1 MNGKP
6 ARSHRRLELPKEGPS
21 VNPSDDEP
29 IRRAVLP
36 HDVLIRR
43 LDKCLNELVDI
54 SWSWLSP
61 MELNN
66 QTAVMMKRAYK
77 AEGVQQMA
85 KELYMLHIL
94 FDILQQTSGPALAQI
109 RETLEELKTLKLP
122 KPKKLSL
129 PKNRYDMFRRAI
141 IRSMFNALSAADAE
155 TGERVSFNLG
165 DTVFFSEDD

>member
-6 ARSHRRLELPKEGPS
+6 AVNLRKLDLPKDGP
-21 VNPSDDEP
+21 VRIPADNEP
-29 IRRAVLP
+29 INRAILP
-36 HDVLIRR
+36 QDVLSRR

-54 SWSWLSP
+54 AWSWLAP
-61 MELNN
+61 NELDT
-66 QTAVMMKRAYK
+66 QTAARMRKAYK
-77 AEGVQQMA
+77 AEGAQQMA
-85 KELYMLHIL
+85 KELYILHVL

-141 IRSMFNALSAADAE
+141 LRSMFNALSTTDAE

-165 DTVFFSEDD
+165 DTVFFSDDD